1 MILGHSAGTAA
12 AIYAGN
18 STAGKVIQDV
28 DMAVLTAA
36 LEREGQVSRQVL
48 LATHT
53 RLYQTAFSS

>member
-1 MILGHSAGTAA
+1 MCVSPRRMEPQFMILGHSAGTAA

-36 LEREGQVSRQVL
+36 LEREGQVSR
-48 LATHT
+48 
-53 RLYQTAFSS
+53 